1 MSDIK
6 NEFCLMS
13 RRDLVEIIRDL
24 YGKRFD
30 GREVSSSVAV
40 QVLGVSIA
48 TLDRWIDAGLV
59 ETTNRSDG
67 ARVVRK
73 FDLGYLLRLDRE
85 EVSRKYKL
93 LRK

>member
-6 NEFCLMS
+6 NQFCLMS
-13 RRDLVEIIRDL
+13 REDLVEMLREV

-30 GREVSSSVAV
+30 GREVDSSVAV
-40 QVLGVSIA
+40 QVVGVSMP
-48 TLDRWIDAGLV
+48 TLNRWVEAGLV